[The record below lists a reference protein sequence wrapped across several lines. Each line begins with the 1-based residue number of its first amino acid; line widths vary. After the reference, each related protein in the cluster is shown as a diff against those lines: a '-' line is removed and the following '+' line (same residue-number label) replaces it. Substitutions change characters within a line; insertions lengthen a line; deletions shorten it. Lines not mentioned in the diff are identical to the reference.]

1 MITSTRCSSAFSDVK
16 RVMSSVDHVEKY
28 RKSDLIIK
36 EDDSDAEK
44 SKVKMM
50 QDLAPTDE
58 VNDYDQPRNILNIS
72 DSPVP
77 KSIQVSGNSENQV
90 SNQSKKVYD
99 LPTSRQTIK
108 ANASTYTVES
118 SAEIQIDM

>member
-1 MITSTRCSSAFSDVK
+1 
-16 RVMSSVDHVEKY
+16 MSSVDHVEKY

-36 EDDSDAEK
+36 EEDSDAEK

-77 KSIQVSGNSENQV
+77 KSRQVSGNSENQV

>member
-1 MITSTRCSSAFSDVK
+1 
-16 RVMSSVDHVEKY
+16 MSSVDHVEKY

-77 KSIQVSGNSENQV
+77 KSRQVSGNSENQV